1 MSGLVHDVYLFWSL
15 RETISV
21 KPSGRQ
27 FGVEGIKI
35 ITIIELKLSQ
45 LDLLKRPLRD
55 SEGLDHDFG

>member
-1 MSGLVHDVYLFWSL
+1 VSGLVHDVYLFWSL

-45 LDLLKRPLRD
+45 LDLR
-55 SEGLDHDFG
+55 